1 MAAPKRKGSAKPR
14 KATPATMPDA
24 PPTLPPP
31 WTITNDA
38 VLRSKLKSANAIPI
52 AFSLQ
57 TPPPG
62 VLPKGNDGM
71 AMDSAITEL
80 NGWAASQVMQ
90 GAWFNGVVALP
101 MTLLAEMAQRPEYR
115 RISEVLATEMTRK
128 WIRLKSTSTD
138 DQSKTEKIKQLD
150 DELARLNARDAFR
163 KLAEMDGLFGRAHL
177 YIDTGQT
184 GQDEEL
190 KSSIGDGRNA
200 ETALKFKGQRGFL
213 KALRP
218 IEPVWCY
225 PANYN
230 ANNPLKGDWYNP
242 QSWFCLSK
250 ELHGTRL
257 LTLIGREVPDL
268 LKSAYMFGGLSLTQ
282 MVKPYV
288 DNWLRTRQAVA
299 DLIWSFSVRGLKTNL
314 ATALGDNGAE
324 LFKRAALFANLQSN
338 QGLMVMDKDTE
349 DFFNIAT
356 PLGSLDALQA
366 QSLEHLA
373 SVSATPVVKLL
384 GIQPAGLNASSQGE
398 LTTWYDRVAAFQEA
412 FFRDPL
418 QRVVDFA
425 MLSLWGERD
434 PEIVFEF
441 EQLEEL
447 TEIEEA
453 NKRKV
458 EADTDVA
465 LIGAG
470 VLDPHD
476 ARKRLAADPGSPYDG
491 LDVDEMPAGP
501 LDDVGDDDETLLPLI
516 GERDGERRTG
526 RNDDSGRRE
535 ERARGRDR
543 GSRPREPREIN

>member
-1 MAAPKRKGSAKPR
+1 MAAARTPKRGAKNSRPAPR
-14 KATPATMPDA
+14 KAEPAA
-24 PPTLPPP
+24 PLSLPPP
-31 WTITNDA
+31 WKITDDA
-38 VLRSKLKSANAIPI
+38 LIRSKLKSAGMIPV
-52 AFSLQ
+52 AFTLP

-62 VLPKGNDGM
+62 VLPKGNTGM
-71 AMDSAITEL
+71 AMDQAITEL
-80 NGWAASQVMQ
+80 NGWAANQVMQ
-90 GAWFNGVVALP
+90 AAWFNGVVALP
-101 MTLLAEMAQRPEYR
+101 MTLLSEMAQRPEYR

-128 WIRLKSTSTD
+128 WIRLRSTSTD

-150 DELARLNARDAFR
+150 DELSRLNARAAFR
-163 KLAEMDGLFGRAHL
+163 KLAELDGLFGRAHL
-177 YIDTGQT
+177 YIDTGQSD
-184 GQDEEL
+184 QAEEL
-190 KSSIGDGRNA
+190 KSSIGDGRDEA
-200 ETALKFKGQRGFL
+200 TKLKFAGQKGFL

-268 LKSAYMFGGLSLTQ
+268 LKPAYMFGGLSLTQ

-366 QSLEHLA
+366 QAQEQLA

-412 FFRDPL
+412 FFRAPL

-458 EADTDVA
+458 DADTDVA

-491 LDVDEMPAGP
+491 LDVDEMPEGP
-501 LDDVGDDDETLLPLI
+501 LDLGDDDEPGLPLI
-516 GERDGERRTG
+516 GERDGDRRTG
-526 RNDDSGRRE
+526 RDDEEGRRDGVRQRGG
-535 ERARGRDR
+535 RA
-543 GSRPREPREIN
+543 REPREIN

>member
-1 MAAPKRKGSAKPR
+1 
-14 KATPATMPDA
+14 MPDA
-24 PPTLPPP
+24 PPNLPPP

-52 AFSLQ
+52 AFTLQ

-62 VLPKGNDGM
+62 VLPQGNAGM
-71 AMDSAITEL
+71 AMDSAITEV
-80 NGWAASQVMQ
+80 NGWAANQVMQ
-90 GAWFNGVVALP
+90 AAWFNGVVALP

-150 DELARLNARDAFR
+150 DELARLNTRDAFR
-163 KLAEMDGLFGRAHL
+163 KLAELDGLFGRAHL

-184 GQDEEL
+184 NQEEEL
-190 KSSIGDGRNA
+190 KSSIGDGRDEA
-200 ETALKFKGQRGFL
+200 TLLKFKGETGFL

-268 LKSAYMFGGLSLTQ
+268 LKPAYMFGGLSLTQ

-349 DFFNIAT
+349 DFFNIST

-412 FFRDPL
+412 FFRRPL
-418 QRVVDFA
+418 QTVIDFA

-491 LDVDEMPAGP
+491 LDVDDMPAAP
-501 LDDVGDDDETLLPLI
+501 LDDVGDDDEALLPLI
-516 GERDGERRTG
+516 GERDGDRR
-526 RNDDSGRRE
+526 DDDGGRRE
-535 ERARGRDR
+535 ERARNRDR